1 MGHKGERGHCT
12 LATQGAQMP
21 SVVKFRPFKI
31 PQDTVAP
38 SFSPIKTEDLHA
50 YMIEDLQASGLVPE
64 DLYAYTHTKGVP
76 QGAKAAYIIPY
87 FDPQGQPIVDEA
99 DYVCMWR
106 KKCNIPGS
114 SNKYIQPPAKDL
126 ARYDLPRFMPYIL
139 PQTISLQGD
148 ILYVCEGE
156 KKTASFIKY
165 MQEPAIGIGGCR
177 MWHNPEGGG
186 VHPWILEVIR
196 TKGVQHVVIVPD
208 GDLWQYDI
216 CKAYGDFARALQA
229 HDLGV
234 KIVDCP
240 DKIDDL
246 IVKWGPEA
254 QSNFHALKELEPEEL
269 FQSPA
274 SLMKEYNLPFR
285 ETKDRKLIEQHS
297 GTISILLE
305 KHPAFP
311 LIWRNTDNSKVYMG
325 DNPVKPDAT
334 EMQVANHMQ
343 INFGL
348 NQVRHTM
355 VRACMMEQA
364 TKHEKSPFL
373 DRIRETDWD
382 RKPRL
387 ATWMIDHW
395 GVEDTEFAREASVKW
410 LIGSVAR
417 LSTPGCK
424 FDWMLVITGG
434 QGIGKTSMPA
444 ILFNDHD
451 VIMYGEHN
459 DKDLYMRLHSGLCI
473 VIDELDG
480 FTKKDT
486 TFWKSVLSTNSDSF
500 RAPYAAAV
508 SEYPRR
514 SVLYGTSNYA
524 EFLQQDPSGYR
535 RYAVLECQETLDFDW
550 LKDNRWQLWAEAH
563 TLYLNGE
570 YAYWDLEG
578 VNEVAESH
586 VIENPL
592 QQRIADLL
600 DMRQAEDPFQM
611 VELLGWLEMDNQI
624 RNTAITRDI
633 AAILRAMGYIPVR
646 KRVKGSAGPR
656 KCWAKRGL

>member
-1 MGHKGERGHCT
+1 MS
-12 LATQGAQMP
+12 

-31 PQDTVAP
+31 PQEVAVP
-38 SFSPIKTEDLHA
+38 SFSPIKPENLEK
-50 YMIEDLQASGLVPE
+50 YMLDDLQASGLVPE
-64 DLYAYTHTKGVP
+64 DLYAYAHTKSVP

-87 FDPQGQPIVDEA
+87 FDTQGQPLVDEA

-106 KKCNIPGS
+106 KKCVIPGS
-114 SNKYIQPPAKDL
+114 KNKYLQPPAREL

-139 PQTISLQGD
+139 PKSLELKGD

-156 KKTASFIKY
+156 KKTASFIKHIGA
-165 MQEPAIGIGGCR
+165 PAIGIGGCR
-177 MWHNPEGGG
+177 MWHNPDGEG
-186 VHPWILEVIR
+186 VHPWIIEVIR
-196 TKGVQHVVIVPD
+196 SRGSKSVVIVPD

-216 CKAYGDFARALQA
+216 CKAYGDFSRALETYNL
-229 HDLGV
+229 DV

-246 IVKWGPEA
+246 IVRWGPEA
-254 QSNFHALKELEPEEL
+254 QGNFFALKELESKEL
-269 FQSPA
+269 FQSPDN
-274 SLMKEYNLPFR
+274 LMKEYNLPFR
-285 ETKDRKLIEQHS
+285 ESKDKRIVEQHS

-311 LIWRNTDNSKVYMG
+311 AIWRNTDNSKVYMG
-325 DNPVKPDAT
+325 ESPVKPDAT

-373 DRIRETDWD
+373 DRVRSTDWD
-382 RKPRL
+382 GVPRL
-387 ATWMIDHW
+387 ESWMIEHW
-395 GVEDTEFAREASVKW
+395 GVEDTEFAREASLKW

-417 LSTPGCK
+417 LSNPGCK

-444 ILFNDHD
+444 ILFDNHD

-535 RYAVLECQETLDFDW
+535 RYAILESQETLDFDW
-550 LKDNRWQLWAEAH
+550 LKDYKWQLWAEAH
-563 TLYLNGE
+563 TLYTDGK

-592 QQRIADLL
+592 QQRIVELL
-600 DMRQAEDPFQM
+600 SMRQTETPFQM
-611 VELLGWLEMDNQI
+611 VELLTWLEMDNQI

-633 AAILRAMGYIPVR
+633 AAILRSLGYLPTR
-646 KRVKGSAGPR
+646 KRVNNSVGPR
-656 KCWAKRGL
+656 KCWEKRKL

>member
-1 MGHKGERGHCT
+1 MGHKGERGHYT
-12 LATQGAQMP
+12 PPMQGAQM

-31 PQDTVAP
+31 PQETAVP
-38 SFSPIKTEDLHA
+38 SFSPIKPENLQKYMEDDLKASGLDPSDLHA
-50 YMIEDLQASGLVPE
+50 YAHS
-64 DLYAYTHTKGVP
+64 KSVP
-76 QGAKAAYIIPY
+76 QGARAAYIIPY
-87 FDPQGQPIVDEA
+87 FDPSGQPIVDEA

-106 KKCNIPGS
+106 KKCDIPGS
-114 SNKYIQPPAKDL
+114 RSKYIQPPAQEL
-126 ARYDLPRFMPYIL
+126 ARHDLPRFMPYIL
-139 PQTISLQGD
+139 PETIILEGD
-148 ILYVCEGE
+148 TLYVCEGE

-165 MQEPAIGIGGCR
+165 IREPAIGIGGCR
-177 MWHNPEGGG
+177 MWHNPEGEG

-196 TKGVQHVVIVPD
+196 SRAATNVVIVPD

-216 CKAYGDFARALQA
+216 CKSYGDFARSLESY
-229 HDLGV
+229 GINV
-234 KIVDCP
+234 TIVDCP

-254 QSNFHALKELEPEEL
+254 QGNFHALKELKSTEL

-274 SLMKEYNLPFR
+274 NLMKEYNLPFR
-285 ETKDRKLIEQHS
+285 ESKDKKIVEQHS

-311 LIWRNTDNSKVYMG
+311 LIWRNTDNSKVYLG
-325 DNPVKPDAT
+325 DGAVQPDAT
-334 EMQVANHMQ
+334 EMQIANHMQ

-348 NQVRHTM
+348 NQVKHTL

-373 DRIRETDWD
+373 ERVRTTAWD
-382 RKPRL
+382 QTPRL
-387 ATWMIDHW
+387 ATWMIEHW
-395 GVEDTEFAREASVKW
+395 GMADNDFTREASQKW

-417 LSTPGCK
+417 LSNPGCK
-424 FDWMLVITGG
+424 FDWMLVVTGG

-444 ILFNDHD
+444 ILFDGHD

-535 RYAVLECQETLDFDW
+535 RYAILESQKTLDFDW
-550 LKDNRWQLWAEAH
+550 LKNNRWQLWAEAH
-563 TLYLNGE
+563 TLYTDGK
-570 YAYWDLEG
+570 YAYWDLDG
-578 VNEVAESH
+578 VNAVAESH

-592 QQRIADLL
+592 QQRIMDLL
-600 DMRQAEDPFQM
+600 DMRQTAEPFQM
-611 VELLGWLEMDNQI
+611 IELLGWLEMDHQI
-624 RNTAITRDI
+624 RNTAVTRDI
-633 AAILRAMGYIPVR
+633 AAILRSLDYIPTR
-646 KRVKGSAGPR
+646 KRVNNSVGPR
-656 KCWAKRGL
+656 KCWQKRTL